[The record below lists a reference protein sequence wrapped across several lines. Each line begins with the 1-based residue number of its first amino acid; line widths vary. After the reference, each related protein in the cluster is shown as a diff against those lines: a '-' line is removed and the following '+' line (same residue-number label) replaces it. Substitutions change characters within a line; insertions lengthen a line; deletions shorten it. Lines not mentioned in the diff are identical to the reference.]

1 MPIVNQASTGG
12 LAVVPT
18 FLNRQFLGDI
28 TTTGETSIIQVD
40 QLPNLF
46 FYAIQTAGASPLV
59 ITPQAAVRQ
68 NANNE
73 PDFFPLVGP
82 TALPGLNLPLIL
94 NFEFPATFIRIQ
106 FTHTPA
112 VTHSV
117 RLIWGAYGP

>member
-28 TTTGETSIIQVD
+28 TTTSETSIIQVN

-46 FYAIQTAGASPLV
+46 FYAIQTAGAVPLT
-59 ITPQAAVRQ
+59 ITPQAAIRQ
-68 NANNE
+68 SSTNE
-73 PDFFPLVGP
+73 PDFFNLAAP
-82 TALPGLNLPLIL
+82 TALPGLNIPLLL
-94 NFEFPATFIRIQ
+94 NFQFPAEFIRIQ
-106 FTHTPA
+106 HTHA
-112 VTHSV
+112 AGVTHSV